1 MHLPVFVWLLL
12 LALPCSVQG
21 RQLSFTSYPG
31 VVEEATLPNSAAK
44 YDGKQF
50 EDLISEAEAAK
61 GSKIDSAIFLA
72 QKALT
77 VAKKLGSAG
86 KQAQANLMLGEY
98 YHTLAKYRVSDEYL
112 KSALRILETEP
123 SYKQRHLGNQLLGD
137 NLAGQGIHSQALA
150 YHFKAKVAAE
160 TGNLPKLLA
169 QSQLAIATDLYN
181 LKDYSQSMG
190 FAQKAIGTFAEGD
203 DRNAYAESLLL
214 MGRIFVVQGRTL
226 LAIQNFR
233 NAAAIYKVSKNARQ
247 EVLANG
253 LVAEVLLEQK
263 QFAEAVGLIQQ
274 CRMKADSAGLRPELA
289 EIYLLLGR
297 CYFGQAETEKAIF
310 YTTIALDQSQRLK
323 RDPTQAESH
332 KLLSSAYSSL
342 GKYESAFIHFKAFS
356 SLRDRLIGQENARQ
370 NTEMRVKYESE
381 KIGKEIALLTR
392 ERKIQELDLSRK
404 QYLIYFV
411 VVGLFAALG
420 IAALLLR
427 RTITEQKLNSKLKAL
442 NTEIGHQKEE
452 IEQQRDTLSVREGEL
467 NSTMG
472 RLTSSINYAKRIQDA
487 LLPDT
492 KILNDFFA
500 DSMVYF
506 RPKDIVSGD
515 FYWFAQAHGL
525 IVIAVG
531 DCTGHGVPGAFM
543 SMIGH
548 ALLSKTVSERGILD
562 PGTILREMHYGI
574 QDSLKQQESAN
585 RDGIDLGIC
594 VYNPIQRS
602 FTFAG
607 AKCSMLLVSGQG
619 VETLAGDRYSVG
631 GLQMHEGNERH
642 YRTTSH
648 QLHQPTNLYMATDG
662 LADQFEPRFEKK
674 FSWPRLRSLFSDIFG
689 MPMHEQPSAIE
700 QALCDW
706 REANEQ
712 TDDILVLGMRVG

>member
-1 MHLPVFVWLLL
+1 MPGTAANYDMAKFESLQQQANAV
-12 LALPCSVQG
+12 
-21 RQLSFTSYPG
+21 RNLSS
-31 VVEEATLPNSAAK
+31 
-44 YDGKQF
+44 
-50 EDLISEAEAAK
+50 
-61 GSKIDSAIFLA
+61 DSAIVLA
-72 QKALT
+72 KQALAI
-77 VAKKLGSAG
+77 AKKLGSSG
-86 KQAQANLMLGEY
+86 KQALANLALGQY
-98 YHTLAKYRVSDEYL
+98 YHDIGKLRLSNEYL

-123 SYKQRHLGNQLLGD
+123 SYKERHLGNQLLGD
-137 NLAGQGIHSQALA
+137 NFAIEGIHSQALA

-160 TGNLPKLLA
+160 TGQLQKLLA
-169 QSQLAIATDLYN
+169 QSQLAIATDLFN
-181 LKDYSQSMG
+181 LKDYGQSMG
-190 FAQKAIGTFAEGD
+190 FAQKAIGTFAEGN
-203 DRNAYAESLLL
+203 DRNAYAASLLL
-214 MGRIFVVQGRTL
+214 MGRVYVIQGRTVQ
-226 LAIQNFR
+226 AIQNLR
-233 NAAAIYKVSKNARQ
+233 NAAAIYKVTKDAPQ
-247 EVLANG
+247 ELRTNG
-253 LVAEVLLEQK
+253 YLAEVLLSQK
-263 QFAEAVGLIQQ
+263 QFPEAVGLIQQ
-274 CRMKADSAGLRPELA
+274 SRMKADSAGLKPELA
-289 EIYLLLGR
+289 KIYLLLGR
-297 CYFGQAETEKAIF
+297 CYFGQAETEKSIF

-323 RDPTQAESH
+323 LDPTQAEAH

-342 GKYESAFIHFKAFS
+342 GKYESAFIHFKAYS
-356 SLRDRLIGQENARQ
+356 NLKDRIIGQENARQ

-392 ERKIQELDLSRK
+392 ERKIQELDLARK

-427 RTITEQKLNSKLKAL
+427 RTITEQKLNAKLKTL

-452 IEQQRDTLSVREGEL
+452 IEQQRDTLSVREQEL

-492 KILNDFFA
+492 KILNEFFA
-500 DSMVYF
+500 DSMVFF

-515 FYWFAQAHGL
+515 FYWFAQAHGH

-607 AKCSMLLVSGQG
+607 AKCSMLLVTRQG
-619 VETLAGDRYSVG
+619 VETVAGDRYSVG
-631 GLQMHEGNERH
+631 GLQMQEGNERY
-642 YRTTSH
+642 YRTISH
-648 QLHQPTNLYMATDG
+648 QLQQPTNLYMVTDG

-674 FSWPRLRSLFSDIFG
+674 FSWPRLRAMLSSIFSI
-689 MPMHEQPSAIE
+689 PMHEQPKAIE
-700 QALCDW
+700 TALAAW
-706 REANEQ
+706 RAENEQ